1 MKPFRIFIIY
11 LDRQIQVTA
20 SQDSCENIGHS
31 ERSHGLWQG
40 SGYWNEGDFQR
51 EIEHW

>member
-20 SQDSCENIGHS
+20 SQDSCGNIEHS
-31 ERSHGLWQG
+31 VRSHGLWQR

-51 EIEHW
+51 EI